1 MLRRPVES
9 ALAAAIAVYDTTG
22 LQMRPA
28 VGHVEGVGD
37 EFGAMVVGHGV
48 ADDLAGGQVEPA
60 GESKCSPG

>member
-1 MLRRPVES
+1 M
-9 ALAAAIAVYDTTG
+9 YDTAG